1 VEIFC
6 ERIANSLFLLD
17 SSGLNLLDAGGATRS
32 GARLG
37 TGGTAHY
44 GLAVGGAAWWIAR
57 LAAGGAGHS
66 GHDAGGVARW
76 GTGRPALVVLA
87 LPVGRQR
94 LLHAELA
101 GRRWERGRPTLDP
114 VAEGPAVATSISPTY
129 VVASFFVEPA
139 R

>member
-1 VEIFC
+1 VKFFC
-6 ERIANSLFLLD
+6 EHIADSLLVLD
-17 SSGLNLLDAGGATRS
+17 PSGLNLLDAGGATRS
-32 GARLG
+32 GERLG
-37 TGGTAHY
+37 AGGAARC
-44 GLAVGGAAWWIAR
+44 GLAVGGAAWWLAR

-129 VVASFFVEPA
+129 AAASF
-139 R
+139 